1 MKILANENIPFDSI
15 LLLKEKG
22 YDIKSVAVENF
33 GITDKE
39 VLNLS
44 IEEERIIVTFDR
56 DYGELIFKYKL
67 RPPSGVIY
75 LRLYNYTPRQPGE
88 IIDYLLKELQIDTC
102 FRLTVYN
109 GETIRQ
115 RQY

>member
-1 MKILANENIPFDSI
+1 MKILANENIPLDSI
-15 LLLKEKG
+15 LLLKERG
-22 YDIKSVAVENF
+22 YDIKSVAIESF

-67 RPPSGVIY
+67 RPP
-75 LRLYNYTPRQPGE
+75 
-88 IIDYLLKELQIDTC
+88 
-102 FRLTVYN
+102 
-109 GETIRQ
+109 
-115 RQY
+115 